1 MTWTML
7 SFASMQIAYGQE
19 SVPRVNAVIDTLPQG
34 KSRPDSTPEFA
45 NKELEELVISGTMK
59 PMRKLESPVV
69 VEVYTTQ
76 FFKKNPVPSIFEAL
90 QQVNGVRP
98 QLNCNVCNT
107 GDIHINGLEGPYTMV
122 TIDGM
127 PIVSGLSTVYGLY
140 GIPNQMIDRVEIV
153 KGPASGLYGSEAV
166 GGLINIITKS
176 PSKAPLFSIDLMG
189 TSWKELQGDISMKW
203 KLAKKADVLLG
214 VHGYHYNDPIDNN
227 GDRFTDMTLQ
237 KRFSVFNKWNFTRR
251 DGRVA
256 STGIRYYHEDR
267 WGGDMRWTKA
277 DRGKDS
283 LYGESIYTRRLE
295 WIGQYQLPTTAP
307 VVFSWSYNY
316 HNQDSYY
323 GIVPFMAIQHIGFG
337 QMTWQEEMGKHGLLA
352 GAAVRYTRLDDNT
365 AATQGL
371 VRGSWLPGIFVQDE
385 WKISEKHDLLGGL
398 RYDHHSTHGSI
409 FTPRFAWK
417 WKTGKNDVFRLNS
430 GTGFRV
436 VNVFTEDHAAL
447 TGARE
452 VVISETLKPEK
463 SYNINLNYSYR
474 LPLGYSVVTIDASA
488 WYTYFTNRIMPDYDA
503 DPNKIIYRN
512 LQGKSISRG
521 LSMNINYDLANKFKL
536 MLGGTFQDVYII
548 RKQGG
553 KNSRVQPV
561 LVEKWSAVWTLTY
574 TTPVKGISVDYTGSI
589 YGPMRLP
596 LAGELDPRPAYSPV
610 WSLQNIQ
617 LTWKTGKMEIYGGIK
632 NLLDW
637 TPAKNAPFIIS
648 RPEDPFDK
656 RVQYAADGKVMVTA
670 DNPYALTFDPTYM
683 YAPNQGRRLFLGF
696 RYTIQNR

>member
-1 MTWTML
+1 MYKRLTWMMML
-7 SFASMQIAYGQE
+7 ICVAFSDARAQ
-19 SVPRVNAVIDTLPQG
+19 DTL
-34 KSRPDSTPEFA
+34 RRTDSLPGFVQ
-45 NKELEELVISGTMK
+45 KELEELVISGTMK
-59 PMRKLESPVV
+59 PMRRLESPVV

-176 PSKAPLFSIDLMG
+176 PVKAPVFSVDIMG

-203 KLAKKADVLLG
+203 KIAKKTDVLLG
-214 VHGYHYNDPIDNN
+214 VHGYHYNNPIDNN
-227 GDRFTDMTLQ
+227 NDQFTDMTLQ
-237 KRFSVFNKWNFTRR
+237 KRFSVFNKWNFIRR

-277 DRGKDS
+277 YRGGDS

-295 WIGQYQLPTTAP
+295 WIGQYQLPLRTP
-307 VVFSWSYNY
+307 LVFSWSYNY

-337 QMTWQEEMGKHGLLA
+337 QMTWQEDMGKHGLLA
-352 GAAVRYTRLDDNT
+352 GAAVRYTRMDDNT
-365 AATQGL
+365 SATIGQVNGT
-371 VRGSWLPGIFVQDE
+371 WLPGIFVQDE

-398 RYDHHSTHGSI
+398 RYDHHTTHGSI
-409 FTPRFAWK
+409 LTPRFAWK
-417 WKTGKNDVFRLNS
+417 WKTGKNGVFRLNS

-463 SYNINLNYSYR
+463 SYNVNLNYGYR
-474 LPLGYSVVTIDASA
+474 LPMRYSVVSFDASA
-488 WYTYFTNRIMPDYDA
+488 WYTYFTNRIMPDYDT

-512 LQGKSISRG
+512 LQGNSISRG
-521 LSMNINYDLANKFKL
+521 LSLNVNYDLANKLKL
-536 MLGGTFQDVYII
+536 MLGGTFQDVYISQ
-548 RKQGG
+548 KQNG
-553 KNSRVQPV
+553 KYTRVQPV
-561 LVEKWSAVWTLTY
+561 LVEKWSGVWTITY
-574 TTPVKGISVDYTGSI
+574 NTPLKGVSVDYTGSI

-596 LAGELDPRPAYSPV
+596 LAGELDPRPQFSPV

-617 LTWKTGKMEIYGGIK
+617 FTYKAGTIELYGGIK
-632 NLLDW
+632 NLLNW
-637 TPAKNAPFIIS
+637 TPAKNAGFIIS
-648 RPEDPFDK
+648 RPDDPFDK
-656 RVQYAADGKVMVTA
+656 RVQYDGNGKVMVTP

-683 YAPNQGRRLFLGF
+683 YAPNQGRRLFLGARF
-696 RYTIQNR
+696 VLQ